1 MMVRPTLFGASV
13 APIKATVLGF
23 NIVSSLDLR

>member
-13 APIKATVLGF
+13 APITATVRGF